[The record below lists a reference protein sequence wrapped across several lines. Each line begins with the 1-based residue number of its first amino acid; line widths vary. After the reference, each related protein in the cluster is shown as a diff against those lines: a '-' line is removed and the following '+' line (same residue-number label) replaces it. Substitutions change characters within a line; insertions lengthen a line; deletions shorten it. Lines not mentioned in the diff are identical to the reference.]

1 MRWPFVLRSRY
12 EDLVA
17 RRECLAYKVDD
28 AEQSRDEAISVAAR
42 IVRRYD
48 RLAWIAANHITGMET
63 AGLTAM
69 PEDLRKAIADA
80 GIDLSIE
87 FARLEGRDGV
97 KS

>member
-1 MRWPFVLRSRY
+1 MFGLVSRRRY
-12 EDLVA
+12 NEVVA
-17 RRECLAYKVDD
+17 RRECLGYKVDD
-28 AEQSRDEAISVAAR
+28 AETSRDEAIAVAAR
-42 IVRRYD
+42 IARRYD
-48 RLAWIAANHITGMET
+48 RLARIVAAHITGMES

-69 PEDLRKAIADA
+69 PDDLRKALADA